1 MMKNIVAF
9 DIETTGVDKTRD
21 HIIQISMVKFN
32 PETYEVIDTYDSYVR
47 PIGNYAISVP
57 AYIKHK
63 IRPEH
68 LVDKPTIKDIADDII
83 KFFDDCDILT
93 FNGNGFDIPFLNKE
107 LESIGKHIDFT
118 SRKCYD
124 SCLEERKRHPN
135 NLSSVYERYTGNTM
149 EEGGLVAHNSLSDVA
164 ATIEIFK
171 NQNESETVNP
181 IKIYGDSGM
190 IKDMIFEDNELPC
203 FSYGK
208 YRALPLKMIGQID
221 KNYIKWAIS
230 SKSGLDEDTKKFIES
245 YLEL

>member
-1 MMKNIVAF
+1 MKNIVAF
-9 DIETTGVDKTRD
+9 DIETTGVDKQRD

-47 PIGNYAISVP
+47 PLGNYAISVP

-68 LVDKPTIKDIADDII
+68 LVDKPSIIMIADDII
-83 KFFDDCDILT
+83 KFFDDCDVLT

-107 LESIGKHIDFT
+107 LEIAGKHIDFT
-118 SRKCYD
+118 NRKCYD
-124 SCLEERKRHPN
+124 SCIEERKRNPN
-135 NLSSVYERYTGNTM
+135 NLESVYERYKGCTM
-149 EEGGLVAHNSLSDVA
+149 EESGLIAHNSLSDVA

-171 NQNESETVNP
+171 SQNSTEQVEP
-181 IKIYGDSGM
+181 IKMYGDSGM
-190 IKDMIFEDNELPC
+190 IKDMIFENNEVPC

-208 YRALPLKMIGQID
+208 YRTLPLKMVGQID
-221 KNYIKWAIS
+221 KNYIKWALS
-230 SKSGLDEDTKKFIES
+230 PKSGLDNDTKKFIES

>member
-1 MMKNIVAF
+1 MKNIVAF
-9 DIETTGVDKTRD
+9 DIETTGVDKQRD

-47 PIGNYAISVP
+47 PLGNYAISVP

-68 LVDKPTIKDIADDII
+68 LVDKPSIIMIADDII
-83 KFFDDCDILT
+83 KFFDDCDVLT

-107 LESIGKHIDFT
+107 LEIAGKHIDFT
-118 SRKCYD
+118 NRKCYD
-124 SCLEERKRHPN
+124 SCIEERKRNPN
-135 NLSSVYERYTGNTM
+135 NLEAVYERYKGCTM
-149 EEGGLVAHNSLSDVA
+149 KESGLTAHNSLSDVA

-171 NQNESETVNP
+171 SQNSTEQVEP
-181 IKIYGDSGM
+181 IKMYGDSGM
-190 IKDMIFEDNELPC
+190 IKNMIFENNEVPC

-208 YRALPLKMIGQID
+208 YRTLPLKMVGQID
-221 KNYIKWAIS
+221 KNYIKWALS
-230 SKSGLDEDTKKFIES
+230 PKSGLDNDTKKFIES

>member
-1 MMKNIVAF
+1 MKNIVAF
-9 DIETTGVDKTRD
+9 DIETTGVDKQRD

-47 PIGNYAISVP
+47 PLGNYAISVP

-68 LVDKPTIKDIADDII
+68 LVDKPSIIMIADDII
-83 KFFDDCDILT
+83 KFFDDCDVLT

-107 LESIGKHIDFT
+107 LAIAGKHIDFT
-118 SRKCYD
+118 NRKCYD
-124 SCLEERKRHPN
+124 SCVEERKRNPN
-135 NLSSVYERYTGNTM
+135 NLEAVYERYKGCTM
-149 EEGGLVAHNSLSDVA
+149 EESGLTAHNSLSDVA

-171 NQNESETVNP
+171 SQNSTEQVEP
-181 IKIYGDSGM
+181 IKMYGDSGM
-190 IKDMIFEDNELPC
+190 IKDMIFENNEVPC

-208 YRALPLKMIGQID
+208 YRTLPLKMIGQID
-221 KNYIKWAIS
+221 KNYIKWALS
-230 SKSGLDEDTKKFIES
+230 PKSGLDNDTKKFIES

>member
-93 FNGNGFDIPFLNKE
+93 FNGNAI
-107 LESIGKHIDFT
+107 IGISAKF
-118 SRKCYD
+118 
-124 SCLEERKRHPN
+124 
-135 NLSSVYERYTGNTM
+135 LSSNHF
-149 EEGGLVAHNSLSDVA
+149 LLCA
-164 ATIEIFK
+164 
-171 NQNESETVNP
+171 
-181 IKIYGDSGM
+181 
-190 IKDMIFEDNELPC
+190 
-203 FSYGK
+203 
-208 YRALPLKMIGQID
+208 
-221 KNYIKWAIS
+221 
-230 SKSGLDEDTKKFIES
+230 
-245 YLEL
+245 